1 MKIVSPASRENTNF
15 GTEFPRWNGRVAV
28 VECRGCARSV
38 ASKPEFGRA
47 SYDQSIWLFLCKA
60 CESCAVDN
68 GGAGSFSDIRSTSNT
83 TNRCVAMN

>member
-60 CESCAVDN
+60 CENCAVGN
-68 GGAGSFSDIRSTSNT
+68 GGAGSFCDITLGPIAPT
-83 TNRCVAMN
+83 GALQ